1 MSKRPNTKSKP
12 HKGKAGAVKAQP
24 ILSKVTPAEAMLR
37 FRTATGEWN
46 KSSIGLV
53 VSGALC
59 LITGL
64 YSRDKTDYE
73 TTILKM
79 KAEVAQ
85 RNIKVAQSY
94 KYIGLSRYLV
104 THLAAKFPVAGPI
117 VDVTRAETW
126 DAAANVLQKY
136 LEKSRV
142 RTLDDLGVMLGR
154 YKRSR
159 GPAGASNGATLV
171 PAQDGGNIVS
181 MATRAAPQAIVQ
193 RIKAQP
199 DVLAGLKPADFASA
213 VMRSGRDPLE
223 MMEAFIPYLTSAR
236 ACSKLIKRIEQQ
248 ADLVKRGQLSTLG
261 LSVAARTG

>member
-1 MSKRPNTKSKP
+1 MATKPKP
-12 HKGKAGAVKAQP
+12 KATRGKGKPGTVKAQP
-24 ILSKVTPAEAMLR
+24 ILSKVTPAEAMLH
-37 FRTATGEWN
+37 FRSATGEWN

-64 YSRDKTDYE
+64 YSKDKTDYE

-85 RNIKVAQSY
+85 RNIKIAQSY

-104 THLAAKFPVAGPI
+104 NHLASKFPVAGPI
-117 VDVTRAETW
+117 LDVTRAETW
-126 DAAANVLQKY
+126 EGAAAVLTKY
-136 LEKSRV
+136 LEKARV

-159 GPAGASNGATLV
+159 SPAGAGNAPSLV
-171 PAQDGGNIVS
+171 PAQDGGNVVS
-181 MATRAAPQAIVQ
+181 MATRAAPGAIVQ

-248 ADLVKRGQLSTLG
+248 AELVKKGQLSTLG
-261 LSVAARTG
+261 LLAQRTG